1 PLDRAETVAPALNM
15 IDLAR
20 SQLLCSCISTRRIDV
35 AIAVPARVVG
45 RVEFRLLREG
55 MAVGTGPG
63 DRNKGAAPRNKRRKK
78 KEKPQGNVEGFNAE
92 KGVWVIA
99 PPAG

>member
-1 PLDRAETVAPALNM
+1 M

-45 RVEFRLLREG
+45 RVKFRRLHEG
-55 MAVGTGPG
+55 MAVGTGPVH
-63 DRNKGAAPRNKRRKK
+63 RNGGPYPVLR
-78 KEKPQGNVEGFNAE
+78 EGKYE
-92 KGVWVIA
+92 RCHREL
-99 PPAG
+99 